1 MQRRILLAAA
11 ALLPSLAT
19 AQTPPTPPDWPA
31 RPVRMLVG
39 SAPGGGTDAMA
50 RAVADRLAPLLRQPV
65 IVENRPGVSNTL
77 AVDMTA
83 KSTDGHTMVMG
94 VVTAHAIAPH
104 LLKLGYD
111 SNRDLVP
118 VAYVG
123 AVPNVLVVG
132 NNLPANSVQELVALA
147 RKEPG
152 RINFASSGT
161 GSTQHIAAEMFKD
174 AAGIELTHV
183 PYKGSA
189 AALVDLVSG
198 QVQMSFDTMPSV
210 IGQIKAGKLRPL
222 GVTSPRRNAQL
233 PQVPTLAEAGLPG
246 VEIGA
251 WYGIYM
257 PAAHPA
263 PCRPGCTTKSTRC
276 WPCPRRA
283 RDWRPWAPSCS
294 PWARRSSLPCTT
306 PSTSALAKSSA
317 RTTSRSTEPHMPAS
331 ELPVVA
337 LTLGDPAGIGAELI
351 ARLLAR
357 PEAMQ
362 RPTSCWPATLAVAA
376 GPAHRGPA
384 GGHHTHRRHG
394 PCTWPHRHR
403 PARLPGPGHGGPDA
417 VHRVVPKPQAGA
429 RCCRCWTGAWTR
441 PRPARSTPSALRR
454 STSRP

>member
-161 GSTQHIAAEMFKD
+161 GSIQHIAAEMFKD

-257 PAAHPA
+257 PAATPRAVQARVHDEVNKVLAMPE
-263 PCRPGCTTKSTRC
+263 TRT
-276 WPCPRRA
+276 RLEA
-283 RDWRPWAPSCS
+283 
-294 PWARRSSLPCTT
+294 
-306 PSTSALAKSSA
+306 
-317 RTTSRSTEPHMPAS
+317 
-331 ELPVVA
+331 V
-337 LTLGDPAGIGAELI
+337 GAELQPMGQAEFI
-351 ARLLAR
+351 ALHNA
-357 PEAMQ
+357 EYQ
-362 RPTSCWPATLAVAA
+362 RF
-376 GPAHRGPA
+376 GEIIRKNHIKI
-384 GGHHTHRRHG
+384 
-394 PCTWPHRHR
+394 
-403 PARLPGPGHGGPDA
+403 D
-417 VHRVVPKPQAGA
+417 
-429 RCCRCWTGAWTR
+429 
-441 PRPARSTPSALRR
+441 
-454 STSRP
+454 